1 VSRELSTLVPYEVGI
16 VLAIA
21 LLPLP
26 VAIPIAL
33 PLVIAASISR
43 AVRRRPWSEVSHGG
57 LSRLG
62 LGSLA
67 GAIALGVAL
76 LAGNQSLN
84 VLYSGQAGEHIM
96 AVTDLAISSGQPLS
110 IAISVISI
118 GLVAFATELALR
130 GWIVERVLE
139 LSPGSPVLP
148 VLVGAL
154 AEALITHG
162 DPPVRI
168 ASIIFGVGLGWLYI
182 AGNRSV
188 VASASARIVFQC
200 GAFLLEALRVV

>member
-1 VSRELSTLVPYEVGI
+1 VSRELSKLVPYEVAI

-26 VAIPIAL
+26 AAIPIAL

-43 AVRRRPWSEVSHGG
+43 AIRRRPWSEVSHGG
-57 LSRLG
+57 ISRLG
-62 LGSLA
+62 LGLLA

-76 LAGNQSLN
+76 LAGSQSLH
-84 VLYSGQAGEHIM
+84 VLYSGQAGEHII
-96 AVTDLAISSGQPLS
+96 AVTDLASSSAQPGA
-110 IAISVISI
+110 IAIGVVAI

-139 LSPGSPVLP
+139 LSPGSPILP
-148 VLVGAL
+148 VLIGAFV
-154 AEALITHG
+154 EALITRG
-162 DPPVRI
+162 DPQVRLAAI
-168 ASIIFGVGLGWLYI
+168 VFGAGLGWLYI
-182 AGNRSV
+182 AGKRSV
-188 VASASARIVFQC
+188 IAPAWARIVFQC